1 MSPLTRAVESCWMR
15 FNVVRMSGSDLR
27 IIPKLDKIEWFINV
41 YQVYPGG
48 LPLKLTHS
56 FRVFF
61 RVSHSNQP
69 RHEVR
74 RQDKSLHHHHP
85 HKPRAKGKSWPESA
99 LEHAPALQDL
109 NLGHW
114 IQCLCLVG
122 TMWLCPV
129 NLTPKS
135 NSTAPLPSRSGTGLR
150 LFWDHK
156 VAGWKLQHA
165 IATARK
171 SRITWVWVNLG

>member
-1 MSPLTRAVESCWMR
+1 MVYQCLSGLPGRLTSWIDPFFSC
-15 FNVVRMSGSDLR
+15 FFSGSPIR
-27 IIPKLDKIEWFINV
+27 
-41 YQVYPGG
+41 
-48 LPLKLTHS
+48 TS
-56 FRVFF
+56 T
-61 RVSHSNQP
+61 P

-99 LEHAPALQDL
+99 REHAPALQDL

-122 TMWLCPV
+122 AMWLCPV
-129 NLTPKS
+129 NLTPRS

-165 IATARK
+165 IATTRK